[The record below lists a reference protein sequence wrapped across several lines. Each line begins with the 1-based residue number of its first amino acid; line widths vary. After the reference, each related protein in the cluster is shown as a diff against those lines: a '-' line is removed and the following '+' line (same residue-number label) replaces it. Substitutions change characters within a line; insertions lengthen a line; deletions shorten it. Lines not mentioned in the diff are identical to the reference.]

1 MASDGS
7 GSDNLVMKIIGGA
20 FATVIA
26 PILVALGLKLTDKA
40 IPAGGDAP
48 NPAVASAATPDSQAT
63 AKPDSQA
70 TAKPDSQNPAK
81 PDGQAAPKPDSRNL
95 AKPDA
100 ASKKPAAAQGEQMA
114 SAGSVAP
121 TKGQTGSTSGI
132 PGVPPAKPIEAHAVR
147 LFNGADK
154 TGFYTWLAPTKPRAK
169 PIGKNHDPNKQF
181 TVDNGKLRIT
191 GPIEGGLVTEKQY
204 ENYQLTVVYRWGQ
217 GSSPPREEQAR
228 QGGILLHCTGDDG
241 AIRNRWM
248 RSVRCDLTEGEAG
261 CLRMVG
267 SIPKNPISFTVTAD
281 MRSVQVGEKHEM
293 HYRFN
298 PSAALTT
305 LTGGFV
311 NQLAHDPDWKNV
323 KGFRGKHT
331 QERHVGK
338 WNNIECVC
346 NGGKITVRLNGTTVN
361 EINDVNLQKGKIM
374 IQALGSELFIREI
387 TLKPLTNL
395 AAARK

>member
-7 GSDNLVMKIIGGA
+7 GSDNLVIKIMGGA

-40 IPAGGDAP
+40 IPAGADPP
-48 NPAVASAATPDSQAT
+48 NNPVVAAASMPDGQPA
-63 AKPDSQA
+63 
-70 TAKPDSQNPAK
+70 AK
-81 PDGQAAPKPDSRNL
+81 PDGQPDIQ
-95 AKPDA
+95 AKPDGHA
-100 ASKKPAAAQGEQMA
+100 ATKPDIRDATRPDAKKPAAAQGEQMA
-114 SAGSVAP
+114 SAGSIAP
-121 TKGQTGSTSGI
+121 AKGQAGRPTSGS
-132 PGVPPAKPIEAHAVR
+132 PGVPPTKPNEAHVVR

-181 TVDNGKLRIT
+181 TVDNGKLRIM

-204 ENYQLTVVYRWGQ
+204 ENYQLSVVYRWGQ

-228 QGGILLHCTGDDG
+228 RGGILLHCTGDDG

-281 MRSVQVGEKHEM
+281 MRNVQVGERHEM

-298 PSAALTT
+298 PNAALTT
-305 LTGGFV
+305 LTGGYV

-331 QERHVGK
+331 QERPVGK

-346 NGGKITVRLNGTTVN
+346 VGGKITVRLNGTTVN
-361 EINDVNLQKGKIM
+361 EINDVNLQRGKIM
-374 IQALGSELFIREI
+374 IQSLGSELFIREI
-387 TLKPLTNL
+387 TLKPLTNP